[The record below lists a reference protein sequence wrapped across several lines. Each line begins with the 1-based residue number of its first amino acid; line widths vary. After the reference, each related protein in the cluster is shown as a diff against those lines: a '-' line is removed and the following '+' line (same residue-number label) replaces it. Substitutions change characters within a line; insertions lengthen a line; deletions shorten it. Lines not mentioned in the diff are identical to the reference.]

1 MVLDYSQTMKYLTII
16 RHAKSSWK
24 DPSLADEDRPL
35 NKRGKRDAPMMGK
48 IIAQKI
54 QKPDLFLSSPAK
66 RAITTAKII
75 AKKIAFAK
83 KVKNKEQIYAADVDD
98 LLKLIH
104 KIDNKYKRVFI
115 CGHNPGCLDL
125 ANYLSREQIGRL
137 PTCALVSLEFAID
150 DWQEIEQGKGRLVL
164 YDYPKKH
171 Y

>member
-1 MVLDYSQTMKYLTII
+1 MKYLIII

-24 DPSLADEDRPL
+24 DPSLVDEDRPL

-48 IIAQKI
+48 IIGKKI
-54 QKPDLFLSSPAK
+54 PRPDLFLSSPAK

-75 AKKIAFAK
+75 AEKIDFAK
-83 KVKNKEQIYAADVDD
+83 TVKKKTHIYAADVDD

-104 KIDNKYKRVFI
+104 KIDNKYQRVFI

-125 ANYLSREQIGRL
+125 ANYLGREQIGRL
-137 PTCALVSLEFAID
+137 PTCALVSLELEID
-150 DWQEIEQGKGRLVL
+150 NWQQIKQGTGKLLL

>member
-1 MVLDYSQTMKYLTII
+1 MLVYNLTMKYLTII

-24 DPSLADEDRPL
+24 DHSLADEDRPL

-48 IIAQKI
+48 IIAKKI
-54 QKPDLFLSSPAK
+54 PQPDLFLSSPAK

-75 AKKIAFAK
+75 SQKIAFAK
-83 KVKNKEQIYAADVDD
+83 KLKKKEQIYAADVET
-98 LLKLIH
+98 LLKLIS
-104 KIDNKYKRVFI
+104 KISNKYQQVFI

-125 ANYLSREQIGRL
+125 ANYLCREQIGRL
-137 PTCALVSLEFAID
+137 PTCALVSLEFHID
-150 DWQEIEQGKGRLVL
+150 NWQEIEQDTGKLVL